1 MSLSELRELVT
12 DREAWRAAIH
22 GVTKGWTQLSDW
34 TELNWTNLWSLA
46 FPTLASH
53 PQCGSFLMG
62 LLLPYLLPLPSNI
75 LKKCFQTTVEGTGT
89 LGEAVWRISLSNLE
103 HGQQL
108 EGLRAVTQV
117 QLEIAAIFVQLRT
130 LKPDASLQKLG
141 LDEGIHPQI

>member
-1 MSLSELRELVT
+1 MWEFP
-12 DREAWRAAIH
+12 DGIAAAISFA
-22 GVTKGWTQLSDW
+22 T
-34 TELNWTNLWSLA
+34 
-46 FPTLASH
+46 
-53 PQCGSFLMG
+53 PQQYSE
-62 LLLPYLLPLPSNI
+62 
-75 LKKCFQTTVEGTGT
+75 KKCFQTTVEGTGT

-141 LDEGIHPQI
+141 LEEGIHPQI